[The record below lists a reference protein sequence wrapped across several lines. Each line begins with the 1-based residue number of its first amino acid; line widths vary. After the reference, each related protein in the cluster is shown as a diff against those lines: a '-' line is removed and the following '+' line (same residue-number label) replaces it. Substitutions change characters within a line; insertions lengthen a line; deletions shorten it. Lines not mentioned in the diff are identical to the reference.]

1 MFNDTARKNLDG
13 VSERSK
19 VRLLPSFSP
28 FYSVQR
34 NVFSILEEISGGN
47 IHWVWFDI
55 LYIIKDAHSQGCFS
69 YEAIISAFVYF
80 CLCEVNFLLAIF
92 ASLGPLFI
100 VLFLE
105 RSQVMAHGI

>member
-1 MFNDTARKNLDG
+1 MGLSEYMFNDTARKNLDG

-55 LYIIKDAHSQGCFS
+55 LYII
-69 YEAIISAFVYF
+69 
-80 CLCEVNFLLAIF
+80 
-92 ASLGPLFI
+92 
-100 VLFLE
+100 
-105 RSQVMAHGI
+105 